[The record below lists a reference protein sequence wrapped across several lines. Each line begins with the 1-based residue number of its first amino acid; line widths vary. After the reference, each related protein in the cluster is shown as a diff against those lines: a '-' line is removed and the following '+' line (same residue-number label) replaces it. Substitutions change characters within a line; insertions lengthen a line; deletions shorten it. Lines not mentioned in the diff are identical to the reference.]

1 MQFHAA
7 GKVSLDH
14 IYTQPD
20 PRVYFTTLRPLEY
33 QIPQLA
39 KAHFARLVQELRES
53 RRVRRATV
61 LDVGCSY
68 GINAALLRCDAT
80 MDELYERYCGYD
92 ETAPRATL
100 VAGDRQWT
108 QAHTHPDRLRI
119 LGLDVSSDA
128 LAYGVAAGFL
138 DDAVNAD
145 LEHGEL
151 TAEQCRV
158 LEPTDVVISTGCLGY
173 VTERTIAQVATAPRR
188 PPWMA
193 HTILRMYPF
202 DPVAECLAGL
212 GYETVR
218 MDGVMRQ
225 RRFASTEE
233 QANVLDTLSDLGV
246 DPAGLETDGWLY
258 AQLFVSRPRGQ

>member
-20 PRVYFTTLRPLEY
+20 PRAYFTTLRTLEY

-39 KAHFARLVQELRES
+39 KAHFARLVQEFRES
-53 RRVRRATV
+53 HRVRRATV
-61 LDVGCSY
+61 LDIGCSY

-80 MDELYERYCGYD
+80 MNDLYERYCGD
-92 ETAPRATL
+92 DAGVARSTL
-100 VAGDRQWT
+100 LTRDQQWT
-108 QAHTHPDRLRI
+108 RAHTHPDRLRI
-119 LGLDVSSDA
+119 LGLDVSADA
-128 LAYGVAAGFL
+128 LEYAVAAGFL

-151 TAEQCRV
+151 TGEQRRV

-173 VTERTIAQVATAPRR
+173 VSERTIARVASAPARR
-188 PPWMA
+188 PWMA
-193 HTILRMYPF
+193 HTILRMYRF
-202 DPVAECLAGL
+202 EPVAECLAGL
-212 GYETVR
+212 GYDTVR
-218 MDGVMRQ
+218 VDGVLRQ
-225 RRFASTEE
+225 RRFASAEE

-258 AQLFVSRPRGQ
+258 AQLFVSRPRGE